1 MTRTSGRYFDLAMLG
16 LIVVLTL
23 STAYIHY
30 WVGGLM
36 LMLNSFG
43 YAGLVALV
51 VGSALFYRRALPLVL
66 VALAAYAV
74 VTIVGWLIMGPY
86 FDVAYLA
93 KAIEIVL
100 IGSISFYLWRTRP
113 QIDESVAWARAL
125 VMRVLGG
132 SRGSSAAS
140 AAPKASNEE

>member
-1 MTRTSGRYFDLAMLG
+1 MNQTAGRYFDLFMLG

-23 STAYIHY
+23 STGYIHY
-30 WVGGLM
+30 WVGGMM

-43 YAGLVALV
+43 YAGLVVLV
-51 VGSALFYRRALPLVL
+51 VGSAIFYRRALPLVL

-74 VTIVGWLIMGPY
+74 VTIIGWLILGPY

-100 IGSISFYLWRTRP
+100 IASISFYLWRTRP

-125 VMRVLGG
+125 VGRVVGG
-132 SRGSSAAS
+132 SGASSARATS
-140 AAPKASNEE
+140 KAANKE